1 MENKGLLFIP
11 DISGFTKFVS
21 NIELIHSQRIIRELL
36 ELLIDENQL
45 GFEISEIEGDA
56 ILFYKFGNSPDL
68 SLIYEQVEKMFS
80 AFHKYLKIHEEQKD
94 CDCKACVTAVDLS
107 LKVITHYGEFTAYKV
122 KTFHKLIGRDVIIA
136 HQLLKND
143 IDNNEYWLVTQSL
156 MNDDP
161 PKYFRMWMHW
171 NKGAKQTGNGEVRF
185 YYTPLSQLKSELLSK
200 VGVR

>member
-45 GFEISEIEGDA
+45 GFEISEVEGDA

-68 SLIYEQVEKMFS
+68 SLVYEQVEKMFS
-80 AFHKYLKIHEEQKD
+80 AFQKYIHEEHKD

-107 LKVITHYGEFTAYKV
+107 LKIITHYGEFTAYKV
-122 KTFHKLIGRDVIIA
+122 KNFQKLIGRDVIIA

-156 MNDDP
+156 MNDDL
-161 PKYFRMWMHW
+161 PKDFRMWMNWH
-171 NKGAKQTGNGEVRF
+171 KGAKQTGNDEVRF
-185 YYTPLSQLKSELLSK
+185 YYTSLSQLKNELSK
-200 VGVR
+200 VDVE